1 MPFSDLNAPYAAL
14 RVCVNE
20 TGPGRVSGLVY
31 SQRLTA
37 PIAFSDLGT
46 LLLRVDEVLDVQKF
60 PQAFQKGRS
69 FSARESHVP
78 AAHSPEGGL
87 SAVEVDAQRGDIAT
101 FAVQILSRRNSSWQ
115 GRVDWLDG
123 ETPQEFESA
132 LELMRL
138 IEEKV

>member
-1 MPFSDLNAPYAAL
+1 MPFSDLNAPCAAL

-20 TGPGRVSGLVY
+20 AEPGRVSGLVY

-46 LLLRVDEVLDVQKF
+46 LLLRVDEVLDAQNF

-69 FSARESHVP
+69 FSDKESRVP
-78 AAHSPEGGL
+78 AAESPERGL
-87 SAVEVDAQRGDIAT
+87 AAGEVDAQRGIMST
-101 FAVQILSRRNSSWQ
+101 FILQILSRRNSSWQ
-115 GRVDWLDG
+115 GRVDWMDG
-123 ETPQEFESA
+123 ETPQEYGSA

-138 IEEKV
+138 IEERV

>member
-20 TGPGRVSGLVY
+20 AGPSRVSGLVY

-37 PIAFSDLGT
+37 PMDFSDLGT
-46 LLLRVDEVLDVQKF
+46 LLLRVDEVLDAQKF

-69 FSARESHVP
+69 FSTKESRVP
-78 AAHSPEGGL
+78 AADSPDHGL
-87 SAVEVDAQRGDIAT
+87 AAEVVNAQQGAIAT
-101 FAVQILSRRNSSWQ
+101 FVLQILSRRNSSWQ

-123 ETPQEFESA
+123 ETAQEFGSA

-138 IEEKV
+138 IEERL

>member
-20 TGPGRVSGLVY
+20 AVPGRVSGLVY

-46 LLLRVDEVLDVQKF
+46 LLLRVDEVLDAQNF

-69 FSARESHVP
+69 FSAKESRVP
-78 AAHSPEGGL
+78 AADSPERGL
-87 SAVEVDAQRGDIAT
+87 AAVEVDAHRGTIST
-101 FAVQILSRRNSSWQ
+101 FVLQILSRRNSSWQ
-115 GRVDWLDG
+115 GQVDWLDG
-123 ETPQEFESA
+123 QTAQEFGSA
-132 LELMRL
+132 LELIRL
-138 IEEKV
+138 IENRL